1 MPLIK
6 HMIVCPY

>member
-6 HMIVCPY
+6 HLKIQ